1 MEVSMMDEKA
11 PLTIGQIFEEPKEKE
26 TPQEIV
32 NRFSKISNQL
42 SDAGVTDENFF
53 TESGFSCGRSNRKT
67 QNCSKEDVVSIIES
81 GNDVQLRELSNSFF
95 YSSGF
100 YRRLLTY
107 YSTILYYTP
116 LIIPIAT
123 EGKKK
128 ISDKK
133 CSERYYKALDF
144 ADGLN
149 FEQLCRHF
157 TLTVLRQG
165 AYYGLLK
172 ETNGNFVV
180 QDLPYDYC
188 RTRLKSYTGVNI
200 IEFNVDWFDKIKDEN
215 LKKETL
221 KNFPKEIRK
230 AYLTKGKKEKWVR
243 IPMEQGIH
251 FTLYEDKPFFAPAIP
266 SIVDSK
272 AYVELEKAR
281 DSQQLRSL
289 VIQEIDHTSNG
300 DLVIEPE
307 ESVELHKG
315 LTKITKANDNID
327 GITTYGKIKV
337 ERLLEESAA
346 QKDNI
351 EKISKVMYMESG
363 VSRQLFAAE
372 GNSSV
377 ERSIQNDISTIYPLA
392 EQYAIWLKV
401 CLNSHFADKNVKFSA
416 VILPVGQYNY
426 KDYMTQ
432 AMSSAQ
438 YGYSSLIPAVAMGI
452 SQNEFINLKELEN
465 ELYNMTDLLLPLR
478 SSHTENGE
486 TTGNGG
492 KTDAEIKDAKSKGAS
507 KADENR
513 SEQTIKNRESSV
525 GGET

>member
-1 MEVSMMDEKA
+1 MDEKT
-11 PLTIGQIFEEPKEKE
+11 PLTIGQIFGTPAPVE
-26 TPQEIV
+26 TPNEIV
-32 NRFSKISNQL
+32 NRFSKISGQL
-42 SDAGVTDENFF
+42 SDASVTDDNYF
-53 TESGFSCGRSNRKT
+53 TEMGFSSGRSHKKHNSYT
-67 QNCSKEDVVSIIES
+67 KEDVESIIEK
-81 GNDVQLRELSNSFF
+81 GNDVELRELSNSFF

-116 LIIPIAT
+116 LIIPITT

-128 ISDKK
+128 ISEKK
-133 CSERYYKALDF
+133 CSDRYYKALDF
-144 ADGLN
+144 ADSLN

-157 TLTVLRQG
+157 ALTVLRQG

-200 IEFNVDWFDKIKDEN
+200 VEFNVEWFDKIKDED

-221 KNFPKEIRK
+221 KNFPKDIRK
-230 AYLTKGKKEKWVR
+230 AYLTKGKNKSKWVR
-243 IPMEQGIH
+243 IPVEQGIH

-281 DSQQLRSL
+281 DAQQLRSL

-300 DLVIEPE
+300 DLVLEPE
-307 ESVELHKG
+307 ESAELHKG
-315 LTKITKANDNID
+315 LTKITKANDNVD

-346 QKDNI
+346 QKDNL
-351 EKISKVMYMESG
+351 EKISKVMYSESG

-392 EQYAIWLKV
+392 EQFALWLKV
-401 CLNSHFADKNVKFSA
+401 CLNHHFADKNIKFSTT
-416 VILPVGQYNY
+416 ILPVGQYNY

-432 AMSSAQ
+432 AMSCAQ
-438 YGYSSLIPAVAMGI
+438 YGYSSLVPAIAMGF
-452 SQNEFINLKELEN
+452 SQSEFVNLKELEN
-465 ELYNMTDLLLPLR
+465 ELYEMTDLLLPLR
-478 SSHTENGE
+478 SAHTETGE
-486 TTGNGG
+486 EEGTKSG
-492 KTDAEIKDAKSKGAS
+492 KSDAEIQKAKKDGAS
-507 KADENR
+507 KAEENR
-513 SEQTIKNRESSV
+513 SEKTIKNRESSV
-525 GGET
+525 GGE